1 MNESAPGSAGRRE
14 PPVPIPLTLLTGFLG
29 AGKTTLL
36 NRLLQDPAL
45 AETAVIINEFGDIA
59 LDHLLVEHVGD
70 NMVLLQS
77 GCLCCTMRGDL
88 VDALEKLLRDLDNG
102 RCTFRR
108 VLLETTGLADPAPVL
123 QTAMAHPY
131 LVKRF
136 RLDGV
141 VTVVDAVHGEAT
153 LDAHPESVKQAAVA
167 DRIVLSKTDLAD
179 AAHIARLKDRLHT
192 LNPAA
197 AVLDAAKGEA
207 TAERL
212 LNCGLYDPARKIP
225 DVKKWLA
232 EEAYADAH
240 AHAHDH
246 GHHHHHDVN
255 RHDAHISSFVL
266 TADDAI
272 PAGTLDMFL
281 ELVRASYGD
290 KLLRVK
296 GIVKLVEMP
305 GTPVVV
311 HGVQHVFHPTA
322 RLERWPDDDH
332 RSRLVFITRDLPERT
347 IRELFEAF
355 IGKPAPDRPDRT
367 ALTDNPL
374 IPFGGCDR

>member
-1 MNESAPGSAGRRE
+1 MSEAGQRAGPGADRRQ
-14 PPVPIPLTLLTGFLG
+14 PPMPIPLTVLTGFLG

-36 NRLLQDPAL
+36 NRLLKDPAL
-45 AETAVIINEFGDIA
+45 AETAVIINEFGDVS
-59 LDHLLVEHVGD
+59 LDHLLVEYIGD

-88 VDALEKLLRDLDNG
+88 VDALETLLRDLDNR
-102 RCTFRR
+102 RCIFRR

-123 QTAMAHPY
+123 HTAMAHPY
-131 LVKRF
+131 LVLRY

-141 VTVVDAVHGEAT
+141 VTVVDAANGETT
-153 LDAHPESVKQAAVA
+153 LDQHAEAVKQAAVA

-179 AAHIARLKDRLHT
+179 ENQRQRVVARLRS

-197 AVLDAAKGEA
+197 AILDAAKGEA

-232 EEAYADAH
+232 AEAYTQDQA
-240 AHAHDH
+240 
-246 GHHHHHDVN
+246 HHHDHHHDRN
-255 RHDAHISSFVL
+255 RHDEHIGAFVL
-266 TADDAI
+266 TSDAAI
-272 PAGTLDMFL
+272 PAGTLEMFL
-281 ELVRASYGD
+281 ELLRATHGD
-290 KLLRVK
+290 KLLRIK
-296 GIVKLVEMP
+296 GIVKLAEMP
-305 GTPVVV
+305 DTPVVV

-332 RSRLVFITRDLPERT
+332 RTRLVFITRDLPERT
-347 IRELFEAF
+347 VRELFEAF
-355 IGKPAPDRPDRT
+355 IGNAASDRPDRA

-374 IPFGGCDR
+374 VPFGGADR

>member
-1 MNESAPGSAGRRE
+1 
-14 PPVPIPLTLLTGFLG
+14 
-29 AGKTTLL
+29 
-36 NRLLQDPAL
+36 
-45 AETAVIINEFGDIA
+45 
-59 LDHLLVEHVGD
+59 
-70 NMVLLQS
+70 
-77 GCLCCTMRGDL
+77 MRGDL

-102 RCTFRR
+102 RATFRR

-141 VTVVDAVHGEAT
+141 VTVVDAVNGEPT
-153 LDAHPESVKQAAVA
+153 LDAHLESVKQAAVA

-179 AAHIARLKDRLHT
+179 AAQVARVKDRLRA

-197 AVLDAAKGEA
+197 VILDAAKGEA
-207 TAERL
+207 TADRL
-212 LNCGLYDPARKIP
+212 INCGLYDPDRKIP

-240 AHAHDH
+240 SH
-246 GHHHHHDVN
+246 GHSHHHDVN
-255 RHDAHISSFVL
+255 RHDEHIASFVL
-266 TADDAI
+266 TADNPI

-296 GIVKLVEMP
+296 GIVQLAEMP
-305 GTPVVV
+305 DTPVVV

-322 RLERWPDDDH
+322 RLPHWPDEDH

-347 IRELFEAF
+347 VRELFEAF
-355 IGKPAPDRPDRT
+355 IGKAAPDRPDKA

-374 IPFGGCDR
+374 IPFGGRDR

>member
-1 MNESAPGSAGRRE
+1 MSDPAHSGGAGRRQ
-14 PPVPIPLTLLTGFLG
+14 PPTPLPLTLLTGFLG

-36 NRLLQDPAL
+36 NRLLKDDAL
-45 AETAVIINEFGDIA
+45 NDTAVIINEFGDVA
-59 LDHLLVEHVGD
+59 LDHLLVEHVSD

-88 VDALEKLLRDLDNG
+88 IDALEKLLRDLDNG
-102 RCTFRR
+102 RCKFRR

-141 VTVVDAVHGEAT
+141 VTVVDGVNGEAT
-153 LDAHPESVKQAAVA
+153 LYAHPESVKQAAVA

-179 AAHIARLKDRLHT
+179 AAQVSRVKERLHA

-197 AVLDAAKGEA
+197 EILDAAKGEA

-225 DVKKWLA
+225 DVRKWLA
-232 EEAYADAH
+232 EEAYADSH
-240 AHAHDH
+240 NH
-246 GHHHHHDVN
+246 GHHHHNVN
-255 RHDAHISSFVL
+255 RHDEHIASFVL
-266 TADDAI
+266 TADEAI

-281 ELVRASYGD
+281 ELLRASYGA
-290 KLLRVK
+290 KLLRLK
-296 GIVKLVEMP
+296 GIVKLAEMP
-305 GTPVVV
+305 DTPVVV

-347 IRELFEAF
+347 VRELFEAF
-355 IGKPAPDRPDRT
+355 IGKAAPDRPDRA

-374 IPFGGCDR
+374 IPFGGVHR

>member
-1 MNESAPGSAGRRE
+1 MTGTGDDRRK
-14 PPVPIPLTLLTGFLG
+14 PAIPIPLTVLTGFLG

-36 NRLLQDPAL
+36 NRLLKDPAL
-45 AETAVIINEFGDIA
+45 ADTAVIINEFGEVS

-77 GCLCCTMRGDL
+77 GCLCCTLRGDL
-88 VDALEKLLRDLDNG
+88 VDGLEKLLRDLDNH
-102 RCTFRR
+102 RAKFSR

-131 LVKRF
+131 LVMRY

-141 VTVVDAVHGEAT
+141 VTVVDAVNGEAT
-153 LDAHPESVKQAAVA
+153 LNEHAEAVKQAAMA
-167 DRIVLSKTDLAD
+167 DRIVLTKTDIAD
-179 AAHIARLKDRLHT
+179 AGQRERIVARLRM

-197 AVLDAAKGEA
+197 QILDAAKGEA
-207 TAERL
+207 IPDRL
-212 LNCGLYDPARKIP
+212 LNCGLYDPERKIP

-232 EEAYADAH
+232 AEAYADAH
-240 AHAHDH
+240 AHNDAHGH
-246 GHHHHHDVN
+246 HHHHHDVN
-255 RHDAHISSFVL
+255 RHDEHIGSFVL
-266 TADDAI
+266 TSDAAI

-281 ELVRASYGD
+281 ELLRASHGN

-296 GIVKLVEMP
+296 GIVKLAEMP
-305 GTPVVV
+305 DTPVVV

-322 RLERWPDDDH
+322 RLDRWPDDDH
-332 RSRLVFITRDLPERT
+332 RTRLVFITKDLPQRT
-347 IRELFEAF
+347 VQDLFEAF
-355 IGKPAPDRPDRT
+355 VGTPAPDRPDRA

-374 IPFGGCDR
+374 IPFGGIDR